1 MKKCIIC
8 NKEKNFKEF
17 FKDKSSKDGLKY
29 KCKSCIKQYR
39 EIYNLENKEKTKIYN
54 SKNNEIIKKQK
65 KEYYVNNKTEHKLRG
80 YEWKKEN
87 KEKVRLY
94 EKKYKEKNKIWFQIK
109 NSISCRLWSSLKNN
123 SKKSHKTEKY
133 LGCNINEYKQY
144 LESLFLPEFTWDNY
158 GKIWEIDHIKPLS
171 KFNLIKEEEQ
181 FSAFNYK
188 NTQPLFKTTEI
199 AEFFGYVNYVGNREK
214 GDK

>member
-8 NKEKNFKEF
+8 NKEKNLKEF

-29 KCKSCIKQYR
+29 KCKSCVKQYR
-39 EIYNLENKEKTKIYN
+39 EIYNVENKEKIKTYN

-133 LGCNINEYKQY
+133 LGCNIDKYKQY
-144 LESLFLPEFTWDNY
+144 LEYLFLPEFTWDNY

>member
-1 MKKCIIC
+1 MKKCITC
-8 NKEKNFKEF
+8 NKEKNLKEF

-29 KCKSCIKQYR
+29 KCKSCVKQYR
-39 EIYNLENKEKTKIYN
+39 EIYNIENKEKIKTYN

-80 YEWKKEN
+80 YGWKKEN

-123 SKKSHKTEKY
+123 FKKSHKTEKY
-133 LGCNINEYKQY
+133 LGCNIDEYKQY
-144 LESLFLPEFTWDNY
+144 LESLFLPEFTWGNY

-199 AEFFGYVNYVGNREK
+199 AEFFGYINYVGNREK